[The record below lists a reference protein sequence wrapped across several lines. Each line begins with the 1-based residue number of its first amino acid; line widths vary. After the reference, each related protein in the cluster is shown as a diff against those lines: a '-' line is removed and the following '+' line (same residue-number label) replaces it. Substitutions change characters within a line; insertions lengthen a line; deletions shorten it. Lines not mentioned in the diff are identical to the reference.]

1 MIVIGQMNLAD
12 VRAEL
17 RVSQTALA
25 KAAKLSNVVI
35 VRAEKGLPIQRIS
48 AHAILHAL
56 NKYRQEAELPP
67 LSIGDFDWK
76 IVGEP

>member
-12 VRAEL
+12 ARAEL
-17 RVSQTALA
+17 RISQVALA
-25 KAAKLSNVVI
+25 RAADLSNAVI

-56 NKYRQEAELPP
+56 NDFRKGASLPP
-67 LSIGDFDWK
+67 LSIGDLDWK
-76 IVGEP
+76 IVGE